1 MRRCTKPWHLLVDQG
16 RPALP
21 SQHLLDSTGVNDHD
35 RLAGPY
41 VVLNALGGPSASLVR
56 AAGQKV
62 GQAAVFRHWVF
73 EDGREG
79 GPDSVTAQEE
89 AGPPTEAELAAA
101 EEAVAEQ
108 VSIRCLGLGLLG
120 EASSRG
126 HRSTGLRARWSRT
139 RA

>member
-1 MRRCTKPWHLLVDQG
+1 MLE
-16 RPALP
+16 
-21 SQHLLDSTGVNDHD
+21 
-35 RLAGPY
+35 
-41 VVLNALGGPSASLVR
+41 R

-89 AGPPTEAELAAA
+89 AGPPTDAELAAA

-108 VSIRCLGLGLLG
+108 VSIRCLGLGLSVV
-120 EASSRG
+120 ASSRG
-126 HRSTGLRARWSRT
+126 YLSTGSRARWFRIG
-139 RA
+139 A